1 MAVGS
6 LAEELSLVLGFVRTR
21 KCPDLPKTVH
31 KAPAMDC
38 WGMIRF
44 VSMSSLPMMADFHVI
59 PEELAV
65 CDWVGDEI
73 QI

>member
-1 MAVGS
+1 
-6 LAEELSLVLGFVRTR
+6 
-21 KCPDLPKTVH
+21 
-31 KAPAMDC
+31 
-38 WGMIRF
+38 
-44 VSMSSLPMMADFHVI
+44 MMADFHVI